1 MSVTPSEKEEEF
13 FARQEFEKRKKLREE
28 YQRKLKEQER
38 KELREL
44 HHMHC
49 PKCGMGLIEIDYK
62 GVKLDKCSECG
73 GLWFDAKEF
82 ETILSMEKAG
92 VKKVFSVFGSK

>member
-1 MSVTPSEKEEEF
+1 MPVTPSEKEQEY
-13 FARQEFEKRKKLREE
+13 FARQEFEKRRKLQEE
-28 YQRKLKEQER
+28 NQRKLKEQER

-49 PKCGMGLIEIDYK
+49 PKCGMGLIEINYK

-73 GLWFDAKEF
+73 GLWFDAQEF
-82 ETILSMEKAG
+82 ETILSMQKVN
-92 VKKVFSVFGSK
+92 VKKVFSVFGRT